1 MRDDVYEELKRR
13 IVELDF
19 KPGQVLH
26 EKDLAETFSVSR
38 TPIREALIRLES
50 DGLVKVSRG
59 RGAYVTEVSLRKLKE
74 AFEIRSHLA
83 TLVGRLAVAR
93 ASDGEIA
100 AMDEL
105 LARIEAET
113 EAAPLRSLDMTFHD
127 LVNAATHN
135 AMLAETL
142 ARMRNQVSRVWDT
155 NIPAGE
161 DHFFSGIHEE
171 FSDLVAAVKAKD
183 DNGVADVLRR
193 HLSRLIGEIVGFS
206 SPDRLRTG
214 IGSRSDGAAD
224 GTERTAE

>member
-1 MRDDVYEELKRR
+1 VRDDVYEELKRR

-19 KPGQVLH
+19 KPGRVLH

-59 RGAYVTEVSLRKLKE
+59 RGAYVTEVSLQKMKE
-74 AFEIRSHLA
+74 SFEIRSHLA
-83 TLVGRLAVAR
+83 ALVGRLVVAR
-93 ASDGEIA
+93 ASDEEIA
-100 AMDEL
+100 AMDGL
-105 LARIEAET
+105 LARIGAET
-113 EAAPLRSLDMTFHD
+113 EAAPLRSLDMAFHD

-142 ARMRNQVSRVWDT
+142 TRMRNQVSRVWDT

-171 FSDLVAAVKAKD
+171 FSGLVAAVKAKD
-183 DNGVADVLRR
+183 GDGVADVLQR
-193 HLSRLIGEIVGFS
+193 HLARLIDEIVGFS
-206 SPDRLRTG
+206 SSDRLRTG
-214 IGSRSDGAAD
+214 IGSRSGGAAD